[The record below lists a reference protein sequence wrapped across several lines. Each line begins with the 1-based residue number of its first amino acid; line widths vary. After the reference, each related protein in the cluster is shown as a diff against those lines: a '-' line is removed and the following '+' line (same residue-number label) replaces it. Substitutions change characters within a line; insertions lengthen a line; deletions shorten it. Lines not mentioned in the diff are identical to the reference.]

1 MAGDPS
7 LELSQTMIYLVVYDI
22 TSDKAR
28 KKISEQ
34 LLNLGLVRA
43 QYSVFIG
50 TLDKNR
56 CDELALF
63 AESKIAETDRLYIIP
78 VQRSDL
84 ATARII
90 GVGIDQ
96 ELVADELLTKI
107 L

>member
-1 MAGDPS
+1 M
-7 LELSQTMIYLVVYDI
+7 
-22 TSDKAR
+22 
-28 KKISEQ
+28 
-34 LLNLGLVRA
+34 NLGLVRA

-63 AESKIAETDRLYIIP
+63 AESKIEETDRLYIIP

-84 ATARII
+84 ATARMI

-96 ELVADELLTKI
+96 ELVADELLTKV